1 MKINIKKTK
10 NIISITAVARKSFCC
25 QVSQISSFLFPK
37 VSGEFAMLYHGS
49 KAGAFDLKKIV
60 LECLTSM
67 RRAGNNNFV
76 LLRKNSYYIIIL
88 LNASTDIFFNFHCF
102 IHMTSVSP
110 SLPKAW
116 KLISQE
122 INRFWFWWI
131 LNCWLMFCSLPYC
144 C

>member
-1 MKINIKKTK
+1 M
-10 NIISITAVARKSFCC
+10 
-25 QVSQISSFLFPK
+25 
-37 VSGEFAMLYHGS
+37 SGEFAMLYHGS

-76 LLRKNSYYIIIL
+76 LLRKIFYYIIIL

-110 SLPKAW
+110 SLPKTW

-122 INRFWFWWI
+122 INRF
-131 LNCWLMFCSLPYC
+131 
-144 C
+144 

>member
-1 MKINIKKTK
+1 MQE
-10 NIISITAVARKSFCC
+10 SPFCC

-88 LNASTDIFFNFHCF
+88 LDASTDIFFNFHCF
-102 IHMTSVSP
+102 IHD
-110 SLPKAW
+110 
-116 KLISQE
+116 
-122 INRFWFWWI
+122 
-131 LNCWLMFCSLPYC
+131 FCEPFSSKDMEAD
-144 C
+144 